1 MFISGHRNQIKE
13 MNTDLQG
20 LPNFEGYFGIESGI
34 SYSPWQGKNTD
45 NKQLRLYFF
54 FLEDKNMPL
63 IFISLI
69 QSEGNICHVP
79 CSKHQLYFQVIQM
92 IVMCSNI

>member
-34 SYSPWQGKNTD
+34 SYSP
-45 NKQLRLYFF
+45 
-54 FLEDKNMPL
+54 
-63 IFISLI
+63 
-69 QSEGNICHVP
+69 
-79 CSKHQLYFQVIQM
+79 
-92 IVMCSNI
+92 